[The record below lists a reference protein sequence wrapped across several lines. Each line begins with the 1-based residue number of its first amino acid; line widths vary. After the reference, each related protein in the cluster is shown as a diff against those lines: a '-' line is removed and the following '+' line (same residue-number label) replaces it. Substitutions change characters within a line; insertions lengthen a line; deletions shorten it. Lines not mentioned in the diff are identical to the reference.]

1 MSCERQKGWTYII
14 CYLAHQSGGKLKENL
29 LHINN
34 LPTIDCFVQKLFG
47 IVKDWWQRFIKE
59 PFEYMLDILWVAD
72 DDSRWQRRDT
82 DLEGR
87 ETGLMVGTNEPIKE
101 FVSWLEEP

>member
-1 MSCERQKGWTYII
+1 MSCERQEGWTYII

-59 PFEYMLDILWVAD
+59 PFEVCIAEKPQSGFPLHLPKVSVSID
-72 DDSRWQRRDT
+72 DAIACSSRT
-82 DLEGR
+82 S
-87 ETGLMVGTNEPIKE
+87 MA
-101 FVSWLEEP
+101 VSEKSSRSIMA